1 YIIMVLEHLSLLNFK
16 NIAQGELDF
25 SNSLNCFVGP
35 NGSGKTNILDAI
47 HYLSLTR
54 SAVGVSDL
62 QCVKHEGE
70 NFFIVKGNYI
80 TPQGRA
86 EQISVS
92 YRRSSGKKVMRGG
105 KEYDRLM
112 NHIGLIPVVMI
123 SPCDT
128 YLISEAADER
138 RRFLNTHLSQTD
150 AEYMAT
156 LSRYNSLLIERNR
169 LLKNPI
175 GFDDVL
181 VILNE
186 QMADLATVIYHKRA
200 AFVEQLAPIVAE
212 YYCAIS
218 GDTETAGVAYRSAL
232 SSESMI
238 DILHR
243 TMERDYVL
251 GYTSFGVHRDELDL
265 FIGDY
270 PIRRY
275 GSQGQQKSML
285 IAMRLAQA
293 KMVERTNAQ
302 KVILLLDDIFDK
314 LDSSRVRNLIQL
326 VSSEDFG
333 QIFIT
338 DSNKVRLESIVE
350 CFSSDY
356 KLFTVSQGE
365 IIP

>member
-1 YIIMVLEHLSLLNFK
+1 
-16 NIAQGELDF
+16 
-25 SNSLNCFVGP
+25 
-35 NGSGKTNILDAI
+35 
-47 HYLSLTR
+47 
-54 SAVGVSDL
+54 
-62 QCVKHEGE
+62 
-70 NFFIVKGNYI
+70 
-80 TPQGRA
+80 
-86 EQISVS
+86 
-92 YRRSSGKKVMRGG
+92 
-105 KEYDRLM
+105 LM

-243 TMERDYVL
+243 TMERDYAL
-251 GYTSFGVHRDELDL
+251 GYTSSGVHRDELDL

-293 KMVERTNAQ
+293 KMVEMTNAQ